1 MTPGVG
7 LGGQKPPG
15 LPVEITPEQLRALSS
30 EGSRAL
36 AYGLR
41 EVSRTILDPHG
52 DWFRGLTT
60 CGYPLKE
67 DEWVPIYLTADGE
80 ARRAWA
86 AGLRTCGSSWA
97 CPVCSPAVAEDRAE
111 ALERVVARLWAL
123 GWRVAHVVFT
133 VRHTRGESLA
143 EVFGALS
150 QAWRRVISHRRV
162 KALLSGWEWH
172 RGVEIT
178 WGANGWHPHI
188 HLLLLAPPWADPHA
202 LEEPL
207 WEAWREAVEA
217 VGWAPSSRGAYVY
230 QVPDEEADVVAVAR
244 YQEKWGLTHEA
255 AGGPLKKEGGGLTP
269 WELLGVAGVEV
280 LEGEEGVPLIL
291 REFCGHAL
299 QDASRR
305 NLTPEHAAILWIE
318 YVQETKGRKRSTA
331 SRNLQALLRAEL
343 EALEQ
348 ERAQARLLEI
358 VHLKRDVYLHLLHRM
373 RLAQLLHWAEVLGSV
388 AAACELM
395 GLVPGEEWWVVLT
408 PQGPPDQAVA

>member
-1 MTPGVG
+1 V
-7 LGGQKPPG
+7 
-15 LPVEITPEQLRALSS
+15 
-30 EGSRAL
+30 
-36 AYGLR
+36 
-41 EVSRTILDPHG
+41 
-52 DWFRGLTT
+52 
-60 CGYPLKE
+60 
-67 DEWVPIYLTADGE
+67 
-80 ARRAWA
+80 
-86 AGLRTCGSSWA
+86 
-97 CPVCSPAVAEDRAE
+97 
-111 ALERVVARLWAL
+111 
-123 GWRVAHVVFT
+123 
-133 VRHTRGESLA
+133 

-150 QAWRRVISHRRV
+150 RAWRRVISHRRV
-162 KALLSGWEWH
+162 KALLRGWEWH

-178 WGANGWHPHI
+178 WGANGWHPHA
-188 HLLLLAPPWADPHA
+188 HLLLLAPPGVDPCV

-299 QDASRR
+299 QDAIRR
-305 NLTPEHAAILWIE
+305 NLTPEVAALLWVE
-318 YVQETKGRKRSTA
+318 YAEGTKGRKRSTA

-358 VHLKRDVYLHLLHRM
+358 VHLKRTLYLHLLRRM

-395 GLVPGEEWWVVLT
+395 GLVPEEEWREVYRA
-408 PQGPPDQAVA
+408 QAPPEGEVAA